1 MTLHTYNKS
10 LGGGE
15 ARLQNCL
22 RALAPGD
29 SLLLLE
35 DGVYLAAQMDAE
47 MPIRGLIPQGVKLYA
62 LAPDVTARGISG
74 KIPADFSGIDYAG
87 FVQLCLAHPRVVNW
101 N

>member
-22 RALAPGD
+22 RMLAPGD

-35 DGVYLAAQMDAE
+35 DGVYLAAQLHE
-47 MPIRGLIPQGVKLYA
+47 GTPLRGLVPQGVTLYA
-62 LAPDVTARGISG
+62 LNADVAARGVSG
-74 KIPADFSGIDYAG
+74 KIPEDFSGIDYAG
-87 FVQLCLAHPRVVNW
+87 FVQLCLSHPRVVNW

>member
-10 LGGGE
+10 LDAGE

-22 RALAPGD
+22 RMLAPGD
-29 SLLLLE
+29 GLLLLE
-35 DGVYLAAQMDAE
+35 DGVYLASQLHAG
-47 MPIRGLIPQGVKLYA
+47 MPARQLIPAGVSLYA
-62 LAPDVTARGISG
+62 LGPDVEARGIFT
-74 KIPADFSGIDYAG
+74 KIPADFSHIDYAG

>member
-10 LGGGE
+10 LNAGE

-22 RALAPGD
+22 RMLAPGD
-29 SLLLLE
+29 SFLLLE
-35 DGVYLAAQMDAE
+35 DGVYLVAQLRAGTQG
-47 MPIRGLIPQGVKLYA
+47 RSLIPPDVKLYA
-62 LAPDVTARGISG
+62 LSPDVLARGISG

-87 FVQLCLAHPRVVNW
+87 FVQLCLTHARVVNW